1 MLEPNLAA
9 QQFGSVR
16 CFEADQEIF
25 RQGQPANVF
34 FKVLDG
40 TVRGCRHFSN
50 GKRQIDRFYRSG
62 DIFGFELDGAHVF
75 TAEAVGPS
83 ALMMISAKEA
93 RVMAASDPHLA
104 WQLMSNA
111 MTGMRR
117 AVDHAALL
125 SRRNAVQ
132 KVAAFL
138 IEWAGDGDA
147 GNAILLPMTQSDVA
161 DYLNLTVE
169 TISRSIT
176 KLDQLALIRLQSPK
190 RINIVNRD
198 ALTALV

>member
-1 MLEPNLAA
+1 MLEPNLTS

-16 CFEADQEIF
+16 CFDADQEIF
-25 RQGQPANVF
+25 LQGQLADVF

-40 TVRGCRHFSN
+40 TVRGCRYFSD
-50 GKRQIDRFYRSG
+50 GKRQVDRFYRSG
-62 DIFGFELDGAHVF
+62 DIFGFEIDGAYPF
-75 TAEAVGPS
+75 TAEAVNPC
-83 ALMMISAKEA
+83 ALTVISAREV
-93 RVMAASDPHLA
+93 RQMAAIDQHLA

-117 AVDHAALL
+117 AVNHATVL

-138 IEWAGDGDA
+138 IEWAGDGDG
-147 GNAILLPMTQSDVA
+147 GNSILLPMTHSDVA

-169 TISRSIT
+169 TISRSIA
-176 KLDQLALIRLQSPK
+176 KLEQEGLIRLQSPK
-190 RINIVNRD
+190 RINIVNFD
-198 ALTALV
+198 ALEALI